1 MTAAAADDPLAAIAR
16 ALTAER
22 FAPLPERPQP
32 EPVAPVAFLDPPD
45 VVQARIAA
53 MNAEMTPNYHHDRE
67 TA

>member
-1 MTAAAADDPLAAIAR
+1 MTATDPLAELAR

-22 FAPLPERPQP
+22 FAPPPKRPDP
-32 EPVAPVAFLDPPD
+32 EPVAPVAWLDPPD

>member
-1 MTAAAADDPLAAIAR
+1 MTAPDPLTELAR
-16 ALTAER
+16 ALTIER
-22 FAPLPERPQP
+22 FTPPPKRP
-32 EPVAPVAFLDPPD
+32 EPEPAAPIAWLDPPD